1 MLIQDQPVTHG
12 LWLLTD
18 DTEED
23 LVGSDVHQDAIDAVF
38 EGVWLAGPQQGR
50 RWHVGRQL
58 MLLIPDI
65 GLGKDW
71 HPSPDLMVHPDA
83 DPAPLSAFDTRT
95 LGMPPLL
102 VEVASP
108 STVAYDRGA
117 KRNGYFLAGVREYLV
132 FDPTGE
138 WISEQ
143 VDAWRREEGG
153 AVVPWRPSEGRW
165 RSTAVGIAFASEGL
179 ILRVYDAAGEAMP
192 TFREQARL
200 RAQQQRALAAQE
212 QALVAQERALAAQDQ
227 VLAAQEQ
234 ALAERDQALAAQE
247 QALADRDRRVA
258 ELEARLRALGDHP

>member
-1 MLIQDQPVTHG
+1 VEERTMLIQDQPLTHG

-23 LVGSDVHQDAIDAVF
+23 LVGSDVHQDAIDAAY

-58 MLLIPDI
+58 LLLIPDI

-71 HPSPDLMVHPDA
+71 HPSPDLLVHPDA

-138 WISEQ
+138 WIPEQ
-143 VDAWRREEGG
+143 VDAWRRDEGG
-153 AVVPWRPSEGRW
+153 AVVRWRPSEGRW
-165 RSTAVGIAFASEGL
+165 HSATVGIAFACEGVL
-179 ILRVYDAAGEAMP
+179 LRVYDAAGEAMP

-200 RAQQQRALAAQE
+200 RAQQQRALTAQE
-212 QALVAQERALAAQDQ
+212 QA
-227 VLAAQEQ
+227 LAAQEQ
-234 ALAERDQALAAQE
+234 ALAERD
-247 QALADRDRRVA
+247 RRIT
-258 ELEARLRALGDHP
+258 ELEARLRDLGDRP